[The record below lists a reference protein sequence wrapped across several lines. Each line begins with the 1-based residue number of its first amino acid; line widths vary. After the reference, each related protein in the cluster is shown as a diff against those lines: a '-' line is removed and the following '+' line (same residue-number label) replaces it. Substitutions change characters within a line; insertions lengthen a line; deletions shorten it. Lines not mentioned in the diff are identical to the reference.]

1 MAVSLFPHNRTAYEN
16 VCAMLE
22 KTGKAAVIHPT
33 GTGKS
38 FIGFQ
43 YAADHPE
50 TKVLWLAPSEYI
62 FKTQLEN
69 WKSAGGEE
77 LKNVTFLTYAKLSLM
92 TEEELTCVCGDCP
105 PETQGTVFCVP
116 RQNTE
121 NLSAA
126 APCRAQPSEA
136 RLLARSCSFDTF
148 LQTEAPDLSIWRK
161 IGAACIVP
169 FKSC

>member
-62 FKTQLEN
+62 FRTQMEN
-69 WKSAGGEE
+69 WFSAGGDMWNYIQGGIAV
-77 LKNVTFLTYAKLSLM
+77 LLVVLSIILAVVAFK
-92 TEEELTCVCGDCP
+92 T
-105 PETQGTVFCVP
+105 
-116 RQNTE
+116 
-121 NLSAA
+121 LSAQKN
-126 APCRAQPSEA
+126 RA
-136 RLLARSCSFDTF
+136 
-148 LQTEAPDLSIWRK
+148 
-161 IGAACIVP
+161 
-169 FKSC
+169 

>member
-1 MAVSLFPHNRTAYEN
+1 MILFPHNQIAYQS
-16 VCAMLE
+16 VLRMLE
-22 KTGKAAVIHPT
+22 DCGKACVIHPT

-43 YAADHPE
+43 LAADFPFSR
-50 TKVLWLAPSEYI
+50 VLWLAPSEYI

-69 WKSAGGEE
+69 WLSACASADAIQASNRTESGSWRVVGGRD
-77 LKNVTFLTYAKLSLM
+77 LPNITFLTYAKLSLM
-92 TEEELTCVCGDCP
+92 PEEELTCVCGDCP

-136 RLLARSCSFDTF
+136 RLLARSSSLDTHF
-148 LQTEAPDLSIWRK
+148 PPSR
-161 IGAACIVP
+161 
-169 FKSC
+169 

>member
-1 MAVSLFPHNRTAYEN
+1 MAVSLFPHNRTAYES

-43 YAADHPE
+43 YAAEHPQ

-92 TEEELTCVCGDCP
+92 TEEDIVGKGCP
-105 PETQGTVFCVP
+105 APP
-116 RQNTE
+116 RT
-121 NLSAA
+121 
-126 APCRAQPSEA
+126 
-136 RLLARSCSFDTF
+136 
-148 LQTEAPDLSIWRK
+148 
-161 IGAACIVP
+161 
-169 FKSC
+169 